1 MFVWSVITF
10 PGCYHFG
17 FNTGFN
23 VAEST
28 NFAVPEWI
36 PMGDQAG
43 ICMCHPHSVRI
54 QMKRLKCLLDSY
66 EREMQLRETVGM
78 PQLTYSNWAKH
89 EAKRLKKDWR
99 ACANK
104 KYTMNEREHGLNPL
118 KLPTS
123 YNTSIAVEITKET
136 FIAPKK
142 CKRKSRRQEIN
153 EWRLAK
159 RVKSGHFVPNAQV
172 ICMVDCQENDGYS
185 SDDDYEFFIGTVVKA
200 VDGYVKIHLTGLG
213 KKDDV
218 WLEQDSDHLFLD
230 GGLTNPPP
238 DNEKVESTVN
248 AAKGRNQKMKKIL
261 T

>member
-1 MFVWSVITF
+1 MAIVVITF

-36 PMGDQAG
+36 PMGEAAG

-54 QMKRLKCLLDSY
+54 QMNRLKSLLNSY
-66 EREMQLRETVGM
+66 ENDVRYRETMGM
-78 PQLTYSNWAKH
+78 SALTYSNWAKH

-99 ACANK
+99 SYTSK
-104 KYTMNEREHGLNPL
+104 KDLTNDREIGLNPL
-118 KLPTS
+118 KLAS
-123 YNTSIAVEITKET
+123 YYNKSIPVEITKEAL
-136 FIAPKK
+136 ISPKK
-142 CKRKSRRQEIN
+142 CKRKYRRQEIN

-159 RVKSGHFVPNAQV
+159 RVKPSLFVPNAQV
-172 ICMVDCQENDGYS
+172 ICMVDCQQNDDFL
-185 SDDDYEFFIGTVVKA
+185 SDDHEFFIGTIVKF

-213 KKDDV
+213 KKDDM

-230 GGLTNPPP
+230 GGLTVPPP
-238 DNEKVESTVN
+238 DNENVEITSNTP
-248 AAKGRNQKMKKIL
+248 KGRNQKMK
-261 T
+261 